1 MMFDNDKSGAATVM
15 TEMTKM
21 RAGTAEPDVQYEI
34 ILLTMNMTVLEIA
47 EMILII
53 TVVSITM
60 LAMKMTVMMVAS
72 SLDNG
77 ARE

>member
-21 RAGTAEPDVQYEI
+21 RAGTAEPDVHYEI